1 MNTTGNERLSHL
13 LAEYERTAAQAIAN
27 FQRPTGGRGK
37 QGKQRTDAAI
47 RRGAKFSEQLRRLES
62 AIRAQGGTVPGTE
75 PKPAAERPAARPV
88 QPAPVPSLPV
98 PRAMTLEA
106 LKAEDAALDHTRREA
121 GSRTIT
127 ERHRAIKAELGARSA
142 AAARSARSKRAAA
155 TRARRKAAG
164 LPPLRRQFTF
174 NNPPPGGWTDADR
187 VN

>member
-1 MNTTGNERLSHL
+1 MNTTGNEQLSHL
-13 LAEYERTAAQAIAN
+13 LAEYERVSAAAIAN

-47 RRGAKFSEQLRRLES
+47 RRAAKFSEKLRRLES
-62 AIRAQGGTVPGTE
+62 QIRAQGGTVPGTE
-75 PKPAAERPAARPV
+75 PTPAAERPAARPV
-88 QPAPVPSLPV
+88 PAAPSLPV
-98 PRAMTLEA
+98 PRAMTVDA
-106 LKAEDAALDHTRREA
+106 LRAEDAERDQARRETGA
-121 GSRTIT
+121 RTLS
-127 ERHRAIKAELGARSA
+127 ERHRAIKAELGERSA

-164 LPPLRRQFTF
+164 LPPLRQRFAL